1 MAKNK
6 TVGDVMSETY
16 SISDKGDTWGCQP
29 HSLKIGQL
37 LLSLLIRDPPPFVWY
52 GSCAPCPRARL
63 GKKTVAPP
71 VLLKQKFFTAPGV
84 PIVRSC
90 PFRTWYLFRPTWLCG
105 IIPPV
110 PGPPPSFRYD
120 IGHFPPSQFFYCAE
134 RTHRPILPISHMV
147 LA

>member
-37 LLSLLIRDPPPFVWY
+37 LLSLLNRDPPHLFGTKVAHH
-52 GSCAPCPRARL
+52 APVRVSE
-63 GKKTVAPP
+63 KKHSPP
-71 VLLKQKFFTAPGV
+71 VLFKQKFFYCPG
-84 PIVRSC
+84 
-90 PFRTWYLFRPTWLCG
+90 
-105 IIPPV
+105 
-110 PGPPPSFRYD
+110 
-120 IGHFPPSQFFYCAE
+120 

-147 LA
+147 LV